1 MDGTRF
7 DELTK
12 RFSAGLSRRQ
22 VLRGLAGGAGA
33 ITVAA
38 VFEDHAGAQ
47 ACDPNAD
54 TVTCPAG
61 SFHEGLTKK
70 PDGGCCNGNG
80 NCCSNI
86 CEENICVAGTPP
98 ECVPEDVE
106 CSQVVECCEGLF
118 CAEISGAGEF
128 CVSCVPAGGDCSES
142 DCCDGLTCFEG
153 LCVIE
158 ECLEEGADCA
168 PGECCE
174 GLVCFEG
181 LCLPCSGDGEF
192 CEISDDC
199 CGTLICVDSYCAPQ
213 DDCIPISQI
222 CEDSAECCDDLL
234 CINYVCAYKL
244 PNTGVADG
252 SSGTS
257 GLLTTAIAG
266 GAAALVAAK
275 VLRHKPASDTPSEG

>member
-12 RFSAGLSRRQ
+12 RFSAGLNRRQ
-22 VLRGLAGGAGA
+22 VLRGLVGGAGA

-61 SFHEGLTKK
+61 SWHEGLTKK

-80 NCCSNI
+80 NCCSNN
-86 CEENICVAGTPP
+86 CENNLCVGGVVPV
-98 ECVPEDVE
+98 CVPEDEE

-118 CAEISGAGEF
+118 CAEISGAGE
-128 CVSCVPAGGDCSES
+128 SCVPAGGDCSES
-142 DCCDGLTCFEG
+142 DCCDGLACFEG

-158 ECLEEGADCA
+158 ECQGEGEICEVSENCCDVLI
-168 PGECCE
+168 CE
-174 GLVCFEG
+174 GGYCV
-181 LCLPCSGDGEF
+181 PP
-192 CEISDDC
+192 DDC
-199 CGTLICVDSYCAPQ
+199 LVLGEW
-213 DDCIPISQI
+213 
-222 CEDSAECCDDLL
+222 CEDSAECCGDLL
-234 CINYVCAYKL
+234 CINSYCGYKL
-244 PNTGVADG
+244 PDTGVADG
-252 SSGTS
+252 SSDSS

-275 VLRHKPASDTPSEG
+275 VLRHKPESDTASEG

>member
-12 RFSAGLSRRQ
+12 RFSAGLNRRQ
-22 VLRGLAGGAGA
+22 VLRGLVGGAGA

-61 SFHEGLTKK
+61 SWHEGLTKK

-80 NCCSNI
+80 NCCSNN
-86 CEENICVAGTPP
+86 CENNLCVGGVVPV
-98 ECVPEDVE
+98 CVPEDEE

-142 DCCDGLTCFEG
+142 DCCDGLACFEG

-158 ECLEEGADCA
+158 ECQGEGEICEVSENCCDVLI
-168 PGECCE
+168 CE
-174 GLVCFEG
+174 GGYCV
-181 LCLPCSGDGEF
+181 PP
-192 CEISDDC
+192 DDC
-199 CGTLICVDSYCAPQ
+199 LVLGEW
-213 DDCIPISQI
+213 
-222 CEDSAECCDDLL
+222 CEDSAECCGDLL
-234 CINYVCAYKL
+234 CINSYCGYKL
-244 PNTGVADG
+244 PDTGVADG
-252 SSGTS
+252 SSDSS

-275 VLRHKPASDTPSEG
+275 VLRHKPESDTASEG